1 MFCFYLEKLMGQ
13 LIKFE
18 TVAYC
23 HEMLI
28 MIKAIQT
35 GLRTLE
41 PMRFLSIRNIQVAD
55 NIL

>member
-1 MFCFYLEKLMGQ
+1 MGQ
-13 LIKFE
+13 LIKIE

-35 GLRTLE
+35 GLPTLE
-41 PMRFLSIRNIQVAD
+41 PMRFLYRNIQVTD
-55 NIL
+55 SIL

>member
-1 MFCFYLEKLMGQ
+1 MGQ

-35 GLRTLE
+35 GLPTLE
-41 PMRFLSIRNIQVAD
+41 PMRFLYPLEIYK
-55 NIL
+55 

>member
-1 MFCFYLEKLMGQ
+1 MGQ

-35 GLRTLE
+35 GLPTLE